1 MSKLHTTGYQIE
13 VDKNV
18 VKKFDCS
25 VEFTSENFFDI
36 KFFTNELLKY
46 LNEENRYSIISR
58 IGYITNLNDK
68 YNVEWKM
75 LGSQNGVAVDSY
87 EEMETLIQKIHGK
100 MCDVLENS
108 MDYYKYNIYDV
119 VIIQVLIYYIGDKL
133 PKRIINFNSKSLGE
147 NKDLLQ
153 IKKISDGFNKYI
165 PLIYNNE
172 DLGVL
177 LLNKIDNDS
186 ITTIVLI
193 DGTVINIL
201 DFINKHLIT
210 KKVKMVSS
218 KISFY
223 QKKIGTFYVIVSV
236 EKNDDRTIFNIY
248 SLQGL
253 HLETI
258 VDKYIGI
265 STYVRQVGNVKG
277 YINKKG
283 LYKKEIV
290 TKFNHVYL
298 RDLKGKISRM
308 LHPEW
313 RIGVLDLEAYTI
325 GQTAK
330 TYAIGFYTKNNIKT
344 FYIDSN
350 LNSDNL
356 IIKCLDNMLIDKY
369 NGYSFYVHNWTK
381 YDVYFIFRVVVMLN
395 RLHPEIYTFEPKI
408 RDSDIIGLRI
418 SRKVNKN
425 NYTIHILDSYNIL
438 QSSLDNLARTFNT
451 EIQKSFFP
459 HKFVTK
465 NTIFYKGVK
474 PAKKYYVNDSFKYKG
489 NDLVDVKEN
498 DYDLKGNLKTDLYNK
513 IPNKIE
519 I

>member
-210 KKVKMVSS
+210 KKLKWYLVKYLF
-218 KISFY
+218 I
-223 QKKIGTFYVIVSV
+223 KK
-236 EKNDDRTIFNIY
+236 K
-248 SLQGL
+248 
-253 HLETI
+253 
-258 VDKYIGI
+258 
-265 STYVRQVGNVKG
+265 
-277 YINKKG
+277 
-283 LYKKEIV
+283 
-290 TKFNHVYL
+290 
-298 RDLKGKISRM
+298 
-308 LHPEW
+308 
-313 RIGVLDLEAYTI
+313 
-325 GQTAK
+325 
-330 TYAIGFYTKNNIKT
+330 
-344 FYIDSN
+344 
-350 LNSDNL
+350 
-356 IIKCLDNMLIDKY
+356 
-369 NGYSFYVHNWTK
+369 
-381 YDVYFIFRVVVMLN
+381 
-395 RLHPEIYTFEPKI
+395 
-408 RDSDIIGLRI
+408 
-418 SRKVNKN
+418 
-425 NYTIHILDSYNIL
+425 
-438 QSSLDNLARTFNT
+438 
-451 EIQKSFFP
+451 
-459 HKFVTK
+459 
-465 NTIFYKGVK
+465 
-474 PAKKYYVNDSFKYKG
+474 
-489 NDLVDVKEN
+489 
-498 DYDLKGNLKTDLYNK
+498 
-513 IPNKIE
+513 
-519 I
+519 